1 MRLTI
6 PDSAF
11 APQGYGCRHHAGGL
25 PVSRVSPI
33 PHMLKNAASFEKSQN
48 IYNFAAIFLINNNGK
63 RTV

>member
-33 PHMLKNAASFEKSQN
+33 PHMLKNAASFEK
-48 IYNFAAIFLINNNGK
+48 IAKYL
-63 RTV
+63 